1 MRFLIQVVDRASVE
15 VKVQNY
21 TAEIGQWLL
30 IYVWIHKNDIVDYQ
44 QKIAHFVSKI
54 RSLQVFHRDGKLI
67 GTLDEVEGQILL
79 ISNFT
84 LYWENRKGN
93 RFDFTD
99 SAWFADAQKIYDDLI
114 VAMNNEWIIVKTG
127 IFGWYME
134 VDSKNWWPINF
145 IRDI

>member
-15 VKVQNY
+15 VKEQHY
-21 TAEIGQWLL
+21 KAEIGQWLL
-30 IYVWIHKNDIVDYQ
+30 IYVWIHKDDIAAAQ

-54 RSLQVFHRDGKLI
+54 RRLQVFHRDGKLI
-67 GTLDEVEGQILL
+67 GTLDEVKGQILL

-84 LYWENRKGN
+84 LYGENRKGN

-99 SAWFADAQKIYDDLI
+99 SAWFADAQKVYDDLVI
-114 VAMNNEWIIVKTG
+114 SLNNEWIQTKTG

-134 VDSKNWWPINF
+134 VDSMNWGPINF
-145 IRDI
+145 VWDI

>member
-1 MRFLIQVVDRASVE
+1 MRFLIQVVDRASVAVTE
-15 VKVQNY
+15 QNY
-21 TAEIGQWLL
+21 TAEIEQWLL

-54 RSLQVFHRDGKLI
+54 HSLQVFHRDGKLV

-84 LYWENRKGN
+84 LYGENKKGN

-99 SAWFADAQKIYDDLI
+99 SAWFTDAHKVYDALI
-114 VAMNNEWIIVKTG
+114 LALNNDWIQLKTG
-127 IFGWYME
+127 IFWEYMA
-134 VDSKNWWPINF
+134 VDSINTWPINF
-145 IRDI
+145 LWDL